1 MKRLTFGISVLLAAV
16 LMISVFSANEAWAK
30 KDKVYKLKF
39 GSWWPLGHV
48 MTPIMQDWI
57 KDIETRTGGRVKIK
71 YYPGD
76 QLISVKDGREKLS
89 TGVAEIGALV
99 PSRWPAQFPLYMV
112 HSLPLIY
119 NSAKQGAQGIRKMTE
134 LGFFDQEFEKNNLK
148 LLWGFTPPPYQAL
161 LKTKQ
166 VKTLGDWKGLRLR
179 SAGGPQKMAVEAL
192 GAVPVFV
199 TPPELYTGL
208 QRGVIEGTILPLAG
222 AASAFKLEEIIK
234 YITVANLTTVAM
246 ALAMN
251 NDTWKRLPEDI
262 QSEIM
267 EASKVA
273 GEKTGIMRDE
283 QEAKLFDAW
292 KKQGIEFYTPSGSE
306 ASRWKQ
312 AVSPICDKFIND
324 NEAKGLPAKKLIEE
338 IKKSLSTK

>member
-1 MKRLTFGISVLLAAV
+1 MKRFSFGIVVLLALV
-16 LMISVFSANEAWAK
+16 LVLGGFSQNTAWAK
-30 KDKVYKLKF
+30 VFKLKF

-48 MTPIMQDWI
+48 MTPIMQDWV
-57 KDIETRTGGRVKIK
+57 KDIEARTEGRVKIK

-76 QLISVKDGREKLS
+76 QLLSVKDGRDKLS
-89 TGVAEIGALV
+89 TGVAEMGALV

-119 NSAKQGAQGIRKMTE
+119 SSAKQGAQGIRKMAE

-161 LKTKQ
+161 LKKKQ
-166 VKTLGDWKGLRLR
+166 VKTLEDWKGIRLR

-199 TPPELYTGL
+199 PPPELYTGL

-222 AASAFKLEEIIK
+222 AASAFKLEEIVK
-234 YITVANLTTVAM
+234 YITVANLTTVGL
-246 ALAMN
+246 ALVMN
-251 NDTWKRLPEDI
+251 NDTWKSLPKDI
-262 QSEIM
+262 QKEIM
-267 EASKVA
+267 AASVVA

-283 QEAKLFDAW
+283 QEAKLFAAW
-292 KKQGIEFYTPSGSE
+292 KKKGIIFYTPPNAE
-306 ASRWKQ
+306 ATRWEK
-312 AVSPICDKFIND
+312 AIAPICDDFVNK
-324 NEAKGLPAKKLIEE
+324 NEAKGLPAKKLMTE
-338 IKKSLSTK
+338 IAKLKK